1 MMIPTTILLLQG
13 ATPTD
18 RLSLIPERRDR
29 HSICGYTERGLDLP
43 FVFF

>member
-1 MMIPTTILLLQG
+1 MMIPTTILLLPG
-13 ATPTD
+13 ATLTD